1 MTCKKS
7 DLISA
12 INTFGAAR
20 SSGDDTLLAFSVNLV
35 QTLLDTI
42 EFEGEP
48 NQNNSQNKSDEIADE

>member
-48 NQNNSQNKSDEIADE
+48 NENSNQNKSEEIADE